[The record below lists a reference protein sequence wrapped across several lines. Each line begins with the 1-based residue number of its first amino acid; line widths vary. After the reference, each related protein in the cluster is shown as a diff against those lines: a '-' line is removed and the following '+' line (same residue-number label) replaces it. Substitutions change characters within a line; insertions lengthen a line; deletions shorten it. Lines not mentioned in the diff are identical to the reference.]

1 VCRYNSVYFNEHST
15 AAALLSA
22 GSTLAL
28 TEAVC
33 RRHLR
38 NGLAIVRPPGHHAE
52 AVDAMGFCMF
62 NNVAIAAQCARQQWG
77 AQRYVGDC
85 THTLIVCTGAF
96 SLSLCVSFYV
106 CECMYACVVTLTLS
120 LSL

>member
-96 SLSLCVSFYV
+96 SLSLCVSLSMCVNV
-106 CECMYACVVTLTLS
+106 CMHVWSLTLS